1 VVAVWRARAGIG
13 QEPNSVTD
21 LYFVIIQLNKL
32 SVMTTKHLAQLLS
45 PTLATVI
52 FSIIAMGACHTQT
65 SDELQSGEEKIRTVI
80 LTDMTHD
87 DGNSLIRYLYYASY
101 FDLEALIITNQL
113 PDFNHDDTGPWEKA
127 MGILDAYRL
136 ELPQLRKHDP
146 DLPGHEE
153 LMAVTKQGRGALP
166 IIWLTNT
173 LEFSG
178 QIADR
183 FVTSSWDSVY
193 FHDWI
198 GEGLTPHGEP
208 KDSDGSDFLVE
219 VFEKDDDRP
228 IFVQAW
234 GGTITFVQALHRF
247 REKHGDDRFQELLPK
262 IHLFGI
268 LFQDIS
274 FEYFASFAKLRDET
288 CAGFGTAIP
297 TYGEEPVELGMA
309 LHDNGHFWY
318 YVWSNDPD
326 YQKPVTSQMVNGHG
340 PMSDIYDDGG
350 EGDTPSY
357 LYLLSSVFGLND
369 PLDPTQ
375 GSWGSMFRP
384 MGGSFSENYYTTCD
398 IDQNELIRW
407 IPDATNSFMNRLQ
420 WSVKEPGEVNREP
433 VAVVNGDRSN
443 RIIRLQV
450 NPGRVISLDASGS
463 FDPDGDEIT
472 FHWFRYDAADSY
484 SGEVE
489 INDQENAVQQITIPQ
504 DLETANIHIVLEIM
518 DDGDPQ
524 LVSYR
529 RVIIEAEN

>member
-1 VVAVWRARAGIG
+1 MRTIYLPTVFLANGLLILLLLFAITACDT
-13 QEPNSVTD
+13 QKPN
-21 LYFVIIQLNKL
+21 
-32 SVMTTKHLAQLLS
+32 
-45 PTLATVI
+45 
-52 FSIIAMGACHTQT
+52 
-65 SDELQSGEEKIRTVI
+65 ELQTEQERIRTII

-101 FDLEALIITNQL
+101 FELEAMIVTNQL
-113 PDFNHDDTGPWEKA
+113 PDFNHDDTGPWDKA
-127 MGILDAYRL
+127 MGILDAYSQ

-146 DLPGHEE
+146 DLPGYEE
-153 LMAVTKQGRGALP
+153 LMAVTKPGRGALP

-178 QIADR
+178 QIGDR

-208 KDSDGSDFLVE
+208 KDSEGSDFLVE

-234 GGTITFVQALHRF
+234 GGTVTFVQALHRF
-247 REKHGDDRFQELLPK
+247 RQKHGEEKFQELLPK

-274 FEYFASFAKLRDET
+274 FEYFADFEKMQNET
-288 CAGFGTAIP
+288 CAGFGTAIS

-369 PLDPTQ
+369 PFEPTQ

-384 MGGSFSENYYTTCD
+384 MGSSFSENYYTTCD

-407 IPDATNSFMNRLQ
+407 IPAATNSFMNRLQ
-420 WSVKEPGEVNREP
+420 WSVKNPGEVNREP
-433 VAVVNGDRSN
+433 VAVLNGDSSN
-443 RIIRLQV
+443 SIIHLKA
-450 NPGRVISLDASGS
+450 NPGSVISLDASDS
-463 FDPDGDEIT
+463 FDPDGDELS
-472 FHWFRYDAADSY
+472 FHWFRYVEADSY
-484 SGEVE
+484 KGEVE
-489 INDQENAVQQITIPQ
+489 ISDPENAVQQITIPEN
-504 DLETANIHIVLEIM
+504 LGNANIHIVLEVS
-518 DDGDPQ
+518 DDGEPQ
-524 LVSYR
+524 LISYR